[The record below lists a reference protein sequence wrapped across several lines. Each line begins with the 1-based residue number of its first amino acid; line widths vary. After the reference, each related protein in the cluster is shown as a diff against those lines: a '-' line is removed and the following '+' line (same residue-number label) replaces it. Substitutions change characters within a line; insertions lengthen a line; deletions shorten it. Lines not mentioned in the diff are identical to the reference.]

1 MHIIIG
7 IITAIAGLVWALN
20 SLQNSG
26 FDLNSLNPFTWA
38 RRRKWEKLYGTK
50 AIHNLTSPLEA
61 AAILIVGLVREE
73 GEISKE
79 QKETIIAIFE
89 EKFHL
94 KRNQSIDVF
103 GSAVFMLKDEIN
115 FDQSV
120 KKVLEPCKSEFTP
133 QQTESLVSILERI
146 STLEGSP
153 TDSQQRIIKAVR
165 QELSPSSDDRSTWG

>member
-1 MHIIIG
+1 
-7 IITAIAGLVWALN
+7 VN

-26 FDLNSLNPFTWA
+26 FDLNSLNPFAWA

-50 AIHNLTSPLEA
+50 AIHNLARPIEA

-79 QKETIIAIFE
+79 QKETIVTIFE
-89 EKFHL
+89 EEFAL
-94 KRNQSIDVF
+94 TRQQSIDVF
-103 GSAVFMLKDEIN
+103 GSSVFMLKDEIN

-120 KKVLEPCKSEFTP
+120 KKVLEPCKTKFTS
-133 QQTESLVSILERI
+133 QQTESLITILERI

-153 TDSQQRIIKAVR
+153 TDSQLRIKEVVR
-165 QELSPSSDDRSTWG
+165 QELSQSPGEHSTWGES